1 MPLPSKYPRRSNFSG
16 ARLRRYLLS
25 ALWRPSLAILRMRQ
39 RLSCNR
45 IKSSTCS
52 LHSKRYRWMMMS
64 RKCSTTLRHPS
75 RASSRVSQA
84 RTRSSKTSLS
94 NRLKSNVSRRKLK
107 SQRSARRSEM
117 NSYRRRVECKRLNRL
132 KCAPLSRS

>member
-45 IKSSTCS
+45 IKWSTCS
-52 LHSKRYRWMMMS
+52 HRSKRYRWMMMS
-64 RKCSTTLRHPS
+64 RKCSTTLKRPS

-84 RTRSSKTSLS
+84 RRRSSKTSLP
-94 NRLKSNVSRRKLK
+94 NRLRSNASRHKLK
-107 SQRSARRSEM
+107 RQRSARRSEM
-117 NSYRRRVECKRLNRL
+117 NSYRRRRECRRLNRL